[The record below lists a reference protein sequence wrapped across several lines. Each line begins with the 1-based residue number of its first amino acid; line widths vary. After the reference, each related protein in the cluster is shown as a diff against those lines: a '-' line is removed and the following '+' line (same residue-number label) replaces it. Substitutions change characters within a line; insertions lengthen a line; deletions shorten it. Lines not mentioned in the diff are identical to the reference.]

1 MTEVLF
7 NNCHLFTGN
16 SEKLLDQA
24 WFLVNQE
31 DGKIMD
37 LGTSQQPAAEQ
48 TVNLAGKYVMPGM
61 INAHTHMMMNALTNK
76 LYYLSETEVTLQ
88 ALANLKESL
97 KAGIT
102 YVRDCGCAFN
112 VDIKLTKLR
121 QSHPFVG
128 SRIMPS
134 GQPMCM
140 TGGHAD
146 FTEGEHGEA
155 IWGRLVDS
163 PDQMRHAVRE
173 NFKEGA
179 KNIKVMAT
187 GGVMSAT
194 DQIDDTELSVE
205 EMKMAVEEA
214 HAKHMT
220 VAAHA
225 EGSKGIHNALLA
237 GVDSIEHGHYLS
249 HDDVELMKE
258 HGTYLVP
265 TLVSGIVIPKYGQ
278 GKLPQYMLDK
288 EDQILDDFIANVGY
302 AMRHGVKIAMG
313 TDAGTPFN
321 QFKESPVELELM
333 AKHGLT
339 NFQSL
344 QAAGIGAASLMGIE
358 KDYGTLEIG
367 KVADFLVLDDNPLVN
382 IKAVQQTDK
391 QVYLGGQ
398 KQF

>member
-7 NNCHLFTGN
+7 NNYHLFDGTK
-16 SEKLLDQA
+16 EAVVDDA
-24 WFLVNQE
+24 WLQVNQD
-31 DGKIMD
+31 DGQITAIGTGQAPQADQIID
-37 LGTSQQPAAEQ
+37 LE
-48 TVNLAGKYVMPGM
+48 GKYVMPGL

-112 VDIKLTKLR
+112 VDIKLKKLR
-121 QSHPFVG
+121 KNHPFVG

-146 FTEGEHGEA
+146 FIEGENGEA
-155 IWGRLVDS
+155 VWGRLVDS
-163 PDQMRHAVRE
+163 PDEMRHAVRE

-179 KNIKVMAT
+179 QNIKVMAT

-205 EMKMAVEEA
+205 EMKMAVKEA
-214 HAKHMT
+214 HSKHMT

-225 EGSKGIHNALLA
+225 EGGKGIHNALLA

-258 HGTYLVP
+258 NGTYLVP
-265 TLVSGIVIPKYGQ
+265 TLVSGIVIPKYGK

-288 EDQILDDFIANVGY
+288 EDQILDDFITNVGY
-302 AMRHGVKIAMG
+302 AMSHGVKVAMG

-321 QFKESPVELELM
+321 QFKEAPVELELM
-333 AKHGLT
+333 AEHGLT

-344 QAAGIGAASLMGIE
+344 QAAGIGAATLMGIDH
-358 KDYGTLEIG
+358 DYGTLEKG
-367 KVADFLVLDDNPLVN
+367 KIADFLVLDENPLTN
-382 IKAVQQTDK
+382 IKAVQQVDK
-391 QVYLGGQ
+391 QVYLGG
-398 KQF
+398 KRQF

>member
-1 MTEVLF
+1 MT
-7 NNCHLFTGN
+7 
-16 SEKLLDQA
+16 KLLFDNFQLFAGTKAEVADNAWMVVDQ
-24 WFLVNQE
+24 
-31 DGKIMD
+31 DSGKITAIGTGATPQTDQVVD
-37 LGTSQQPAAEQ
+37 LHHQ
-48 TVNLAGKYVMPGM
+48 YVMPGL
-61 INAHTHMMMNALTNK
+61 INAHTHMMMNALSNK

-112 VDIKLTKLR
+112 VDIKLMKLR
-121 QSHPFVG
+121 HDHPFVG

-146 FTEGEHGEA
+146 FTEGEHGGA
-155 IWGRLVDS
+155 VWGRLVDS
-163 PDQMRHAVRE
+163 PDEMRHAVRE

-179 KNIKVMAT
+179 QNIKVMAT

-214 HAKHMT
+214 HSKHMT

-225 EGSKGIHNALLA
+225 EGGKGIHNALLA

-249 HDDVELMKE
+249 HDDVKLMKKQ
-258 HGTYLVP
+258 GTYLVP
-265 TLVSGIVIPKYGQ
+265 TLVSGIVIPKYGK

-288 EDQILDDFIANVGY
+288 EDQILDDFISNVGY
-302 AMRHGVKIAMG
+302 AMSHGVKIAMG

-321 QFKESPVELELM
+321 QFKEAPVELELM
-333 AKHGLT
+333 AEHGLS

-344 QAAGIGAASLMGIE
+344 QAAGIGAASLMGIDKE
-358 KDYGTLEIG
+358 YGTLEKG
-367 KVADFLVLDDNPLVN
+367 KIADFLVLNDNPLTN
-382 IKAVQQTDK
+382 IKAVQQVDK
-391 QVYLGGQ
+391 AVYLGGK

>member
-1 MTEVLF
+1 MT
-7 NNCHLFTGN
+7 
-16 SEKLLDQA
+16 KLLFDNFQLFAGTKEKIVDNAWMVVDQNSGQITA
-24 WFLVNQE
+24 IGTGATPQADQVV
-31 DGKIMD
+31 D
-37 LGTSQQPAAEQ
+37 LHHQ
-48 TVNLAGKYVMPGM
+48 YVMPGL

-97 KAGIT
+97 QAGIT

-112 VDIKLTKLR
+112 VDIKLMKLHHA
-121 QSHPFVG
+121 HPFVG

-146 FTEGEHGEA
+146 FTEGEHGGA
-155 IWGRLVDS
+155 VWGRLVDS
-163 PDQMRHAVRE
+163 PDEMRHAVRE

-179 KNIKVMAT
+179 QNIKVMAT

-214 HAKHMT
+214 HSKHMT

-225 EGSKGIHNALLA
+225 EGGKGIHKALLA

-265 TLVSGIVIPKYGQ
+265 TLVSGIVIPKYGK

-288 EDQILDDFIANVGY
+288 EDQILDDFISNVGY
-302 AMRHGVKIAMG
+302 AMSHGVKIAMG

-321 QFKESPVELELM
+321 QFKEAPVELELM
-333 AKHGLT
+333 AEHGLS

-344 QAAGIGAASLMGIE
+344 QAAGIGAASLMGIDKE
-358 KDYGTLEIG
+358 YGTLEKG
-367 KVADFLVLDDNPLVN
+367 KMADFLVLDDNPLTN
-382 IKAVQQTDK
+382 IKAVQQVDK
-391 QVYLGGQ
+391 QVYLGGK